1 MDRLCYASAADF
13 ALGAPAGSADSKV
26 TVLEP
31 EPIEVECS
39 VDVEWWLE

>member
-1 MDRLCYASAADF
+1 MDRLCYASAGGL
-13 ALGAPAGSADSKV
+13 ALETPAGSSDFKA